1 MENVDDLKKDVINYL
16 DNIVKNTKITT
27 EEIQDFKEYL
37 LKNPESMNESIL
49 SMAINRLNYI
59 LERELK

>member
-59 LERELK
+59 LEKRT